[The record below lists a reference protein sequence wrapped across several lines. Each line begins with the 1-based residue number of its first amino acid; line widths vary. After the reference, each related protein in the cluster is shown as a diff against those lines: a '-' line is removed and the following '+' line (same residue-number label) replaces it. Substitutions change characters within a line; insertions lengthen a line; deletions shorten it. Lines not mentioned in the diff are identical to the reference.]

1 MVRSWKLNSLF
12 TFGGGSVKTRVRDT
26 RLLKLFVSAFVFAFC
41 CRQLVFNRGHN
52 EQKNEEVC
60 QVPARSYTFEGIS
73 HPTPTSEC

>member
-1 MVRSWKLNSLF
+1 MVRSWKLISLF
-12 TFGGGSVKTRVRDT
+12 TFGGGSRKIRAHGT
-26 RLLKLFVSAFVFAFC
+26 RLLKLLVSLYVFAFC

-73 HPTPTSEC
+73 HPTLTSEC